1 MALTN
6 KELQDILDNLT
17 PEEQKQLY
25 HQLSRNISNTEPTT
39 PLQSN
44 KHPVSKEN
52 SKVYCC
58 IKCGSVNYK
67 KNGYTSTGM
76 QRYRCKD
83 CNSSWSENYG
93 DSLRYTHLSE
103 DTWKEM
109 LRGFVEE
116 LSISKIAKNCDLS
129 TKTVWLAKTKV
140 NQAIMTM
147 YGYTELFRGNTQADE
162 YYTRTAFKGK
172 RDPEFFIYILRRMP
186 RLVANLLFLP
196 ESVYERPG
204 DTRPVMGLSVW
215 TQYVLDNFATVDEA
229 VAELSKEKFRIDAP
243 DLPNGVQSRL
253 HLAISDPS
261 GDSAIFEYRDGKLEI
276 HHGRQCQVMTN
287 SPFYDDQL
295 AILGYWR
302 QIGGLTML
310 PGTNRASDRFV
321 RASFY
326 IDAVVQTSDPKI
338 AVPAVM
344 SVMRNVSVPYGIST
358 PDKPHIAS
366 TRWRT
371 VCDQKN
377 RIYYFEPT
385 LAMETFW
392 VDLSKIDFGQGTP
405 ERVLKLVGGRTFT
418 GDATAEFRRSDKPFV
433 FLFGV

>member
-129 TKTVWLAKTKV
+129 KTKV

-186 RLVANLLFLP
+186 RHHYTYSPAGVSEKVRLC
-196 ESVYERPG
+196 
-204 DTRPVMGLSVW
+204 LSRSFTPSSCSSFFICW
-215 TQYVLDNFATVDEA
+215 EIADWET
-229 VAELSKEKFRIDAP
+229 
-243 DLPNGVQSRL
+243 L
-253 HLAISDPS
+253 HF
-261 GDSAIFEYRDGKLEI
+261 SA
-276 HHGRQCQVMTN
+276 
-287 SPFYDDQL
+287 
-295 AILGYWR
+295 A
-302 QIGGLTML
+302 
-310 PGTNRASDRFV
+310 
-321 RASFY
+321 
-326 IDAVVQTSDPKI
+326 
-338 AVPAVM
+338 
-344 SVMRNVSVPYGIST
+344 
-358 PDKPHIAS
+358 
-366 TRWRT
+366 
-371 VCDQKN
+371 
-377 RIYYFEPT
+377 
-385 LAMETFW
+385 
-392 VDLSKIDFGQGTP
+392 
-405 ERVLKLVGGRTFT
+405 
-418 GDATAEFRRSDKPFV
+418 
-433 FLFGV
+433 

>member
-67 KNGYTSTGM
+67 KNGYTNTGM

-186 RLVANLLFLP
+186 RHHYTYSPAGVSEKVRLC
-196 ESVYERPG
+196 
-204 DTRPVMGLSVW
+204 LSRSFTPSSCSSFFICW
-215 TQYVLDNFATVDEA
+215 EIADWET
-229 VAELSKEKFRIDAP
+229 
-243 DLPNGVQSRL
+243 L
-253 HLAISDPS
+253 HF
-261 GDSAIFEYRDGKLEI
+261 SA
-276 HHGRQCQVMTN
+276 
-287 SPFYDDQL
+287 
-295 AILGYWR
+295 A
-302 QIGGLTML
+302 
-310 PGTNRASDRFV
+310 
-321 RASFY
+321 
-326 IDAVVQTSDPKI
+326 
-338 AVPAVM
+338 
-344 SVMRNVSVPYGIST
+344 
-358 PDKPHIAS
+358 
-366 TRWRT
+366 
-371 VCDQKN
+371 
-377 RIYYFEPT
+377 
-385 LAMETFW
+385 
-392 VDLSKIDFGQGTP
+392 
-405 ERVLKLVGGRTFT
+405 
-418 GDATAEFRRSDKPFV
+418 
-433 FLFGV
+433 

>member
-129 TKTVWLAKTKV
+129 TKTALYLSGSASLDWFVLHALKPNLLSMST
-140 NQAIMTM
+140 
-147 YGYTELFRGNTQADE
+147 
-162 YYTRTAFKGK
+162 TAF
-172 RDPEFFIYILRRMP
+172 
-186 RLVANLLFLP
+186 
-196 ESVYERPG
+196 
-204 DTRPVMGLSVW
+204 
-215 TQYVLDNFATVDEA
+215 
-229 VAELSKEKFRIDAP
+229 
-243 DLPNGVQSRL
+243 
-253 HLAISDPS
+253 
-261 GDSAIFEYRDGKLEI
+261 
-276 HHGRQCQVMTN
+276 
-287 SPFYDDQL
+287 
-295 AILGYWR
+295 
-302 QIGGLTML
+302 
-310 PGTNRASDRFV
+310 
-321 RASFY
+321 
-326 IDAVVQTSDPKI
+326 
-338 AVPAVM
+338 
-344 SVMRNVSVPYGIST
+344 
-358 PDKPHIAS
+358 
-366 TRWRT
+366 
-371 VCDQKN
+371 
-377 RIYYFEPT
+377 
-385 LAMETFW
+385 
-392 VDLSKIDFGQGTP
+392 
-405 ERVLKLVGGRTFT
+405 
-418 GDATAEFRRSDKPFV
+418 
-433 FLFGV
+433 